1 MNDPLPAFH
10 FQVDWGATRM
20 GFKEVDGLGLE
31 ATVIEYREGNSKVSS
46 STKIPGRK
54 THGDVTLKRGM
65 VLGDNEIFEWF
76 NSIKMGAVERRDI
89 TISLL
94 NESHEPVAAWK
105 LANAWIKK
113 LVGPTLDAQGNSVAI
128 EEMVLTCD
136 GITIENG

>member
-1 MNDPLPAFH
+1 MNNPLPAFH

-20 GFKEVDGLGLE
+20 GFKEVTGLE
-31 ATVIEYREGNSKVSS
+31 LQASVIEYREGNSKVSS
-46 STKIPGRK
+46 SMKLPGRK
-54 THGDVTLKRGM
+54 TYGDITLKRGM
-65 VLGDNEIFEWF
+65 MLGDNEIFEWF
-76 NSIKMGAVERRDI
+76 KSVKMGTVELRDI

-128 EEMVLTCD
+128 EEMVLACD
-136 GITIENG
+136 EITIENG